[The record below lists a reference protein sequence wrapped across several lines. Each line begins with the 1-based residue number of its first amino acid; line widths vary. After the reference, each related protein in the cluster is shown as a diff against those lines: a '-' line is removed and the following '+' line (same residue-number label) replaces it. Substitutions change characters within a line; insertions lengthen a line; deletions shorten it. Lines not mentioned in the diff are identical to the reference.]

1 MFNQFILEAKY
12 LDNINRVKRKNIV
25 GVYASLEKI
34 EEVKKTLIVNEP
46 KYKVSFSIS
55 PQFNPFIQYNA

>member
-1 MFNQFILEAKY
+1 MFNQYILEAKY
-12 LDNINRVKRKNIV
+12 LDNINRVKRKDII

-34 EEVKKTLIVNEP
+34 EKIKKTVIANEP

-55 PQFNPFIQYNA
+55 PQFNPFIQNNA